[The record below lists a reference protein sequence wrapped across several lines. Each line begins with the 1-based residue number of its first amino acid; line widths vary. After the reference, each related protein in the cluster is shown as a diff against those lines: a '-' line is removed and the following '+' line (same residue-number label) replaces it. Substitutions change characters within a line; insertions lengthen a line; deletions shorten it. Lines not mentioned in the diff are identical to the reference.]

1 MSDTLTLI
9 ILALPLIGIW
19 LLVIRPAQRRQ
30 REAAALNRELAVGQE
45 VMTTSGLYGTVRAL
59 DEESAHLEVAP
70 GVVLRF
76 TRRAVAAVARPD
88 EPPTD
93 SSTGQQGE

>member
-1 MSDTLTLI
+1 MSDTLTLL

-30 REAAALNRELAVGQE
+30 REAAALNNELSVGNE
-45 VMTTSGLYGTVRAL
+45 VMTTSGLYGVITAL
-59 DEESAHLEVAP
+59 DDESAHLEVAP

-76 TRRAVAAVARPD
+76 TRRAVAAVAQ
-88 EPPTD
+88 PPAPT
-93 SSTGQQGE
+93 QE

>member
-30 REAAALNRELAVGQE
+30 REAAALNSELAVGQE

-59 DEESAHLEVAP
+59 DGESAHLEVAP

-93 SSTGQQGE
+93 PSTGQQGE

>member
-19 LLVIRPAQRRQ
+19 LLVNRPAQRRQ
-30 REAAALNRELAVGQE
+30 REAAALNAELAVGQD
-45 VMTTSGLYGTVRAL
+45 VMTTSGLYGTITAL
-59 DEESAHLEVAP
+59 DEEAAHLEVAP

-76 TRRAVAAVARPD
+76 TRRAVAAVAKPAA
-88 EPPTD
+88 PPTQRP
-93 SSTGQQGE
+93 SGQPGE

>member
-30 REAAALNRELAVGQE
+30 REAAALNSELAVGQD
-45 VMTTSGLYGTVRAL
+45 VMTTSGLFGTITAL
-59 DEESAHLEVAP
+59 DDESAHLEVAP

-76 TRRAVAAVARPD
+76 TRRAVAAVAKPPQ
-88 EPPTD
+88 PPT
-93 SSTGQQGE
+93 GPAGE

>member
-30 REAAALNRELAVGQE
+30 REAAALNRELAVGQD

-76 TRRAVAAVARPD
+76 TRRAVAAVAKPD
-88 EPPTD
+88 EPPTGPP
-93 SSTGQQGE
+93 TGQTGE

>member
-30 REAAALNRELAVGQE
+30 REAAALNSTLTVGQE
-45 VMTTSGLYGTVRAL
+45 VMTTSGLYGTITAL
-59 DEESAHLEVAP
+59 DDESAHLEVSP

-76 TRRAVAAVARPD
+76 TRRAVASVAK
-88 EPPTD
+88 PTD
-93 SSTGQQGE
+93 PAPP